1 MSKPAA
7 SYIRLSQDGI
17 SIEKQKASIRDY
29 CCNHDLDLTTIY
41 DDGRHASG
49 YSVDERPEYQAL
61 RERVRNRDV
70 AAITLRD
77 MGRLGR
83 DFDERML
90 FIIDLRKAG
99 IELHTVERGQRDL
112 TDPYSVAVEGI
123 QAASDDAAKRAEI
136 DRAKAAVRDRLEAGY
151 DQGRL
156 PFGMQFDDD
165 GQYWVPGEE
174 FSTVLKVIDLRDAGH
189 SYRAIEDRT
198 GVPYST
204 ARQIVERRERY
215 LSADQD

>member
-7 SYIRLSQDGI
+7 GYTRLSQDGI
-17 SIEKQKASIRDY
+17 SIEQQKASIRDY
-29 CCNHDLDLTTIY
+29 CRNHDLDLTTIY
-41 DDGRHASG
+41 DDGQHASG

-61 RERVRNRDV
+61 RECVRNQDV

-77 MGRLGR
+77 IGRLGR

-99 IELHTVERGQRDL
+99 IELHSVERGQRDL
-112 TDPYSVAVEGI
+112 ADPYSVAVEGI

-136 DRAKAAVRDRLEAGY
+136 ERAKHEIERRLEAGY
-151 DQGRL
+151 DQGRP

-165 GQYWVPGEE
+165 GRYWVPGEE
-174 FSTVLKVIDLRDAGH
+174 FSTALEVIDLRDAGD
-189 SYRAIEDRT
+189 SYRAIESET

-204 ARQIVERRERY
+204 ARRIVESRERY
-215 LSADQD
+215 PSANRN